1 MTTVL
6 ARSSGSVTKIQRKR
20 HTFLWGAVYALLIMH
35 RAFVVR
41 LGPNTEPSLGRL
53 EGLVE
58 EVDTAEELRFHSREE
73 LLGFLE
79 QRFVEARRLLN
90 TNGSDGSSQSSPQD
104 KVPARVPE
112 T

>member
-20 HTFLWGAVYALLIMH
+20 HTFLWEAVYALLIMH

-58 EVDTAEELRFHSREE
+58 EVDTGEELGFHSREE

-79 QRFVEARRLLN
+79 QRFVKARRLL
-90 TNGSDGSSQSSPQD
+90 TAESKTSF
-104 KVPARVPE
+104 KTEARI
-112 T
+112 TKCHNLR

>member
-1 MTTVL
+1 ML
-6 ARSSGSVTKIQRKR
+6 S
-20 HTFLWGAVYALLIMH
+20 IMH

-58 EVDTAEELRFHSREE
+58 EVDTAEELRFHSSEE

-79 QRFVEARRLLN
+79 QRFVKARRLL
-90 TNGSDGSSQSSPQD
+90 TAESKTSFGREGITMHLELDHQPD
-104 KVPARVPE
+104 AARKRE
-112 T
+112 A